1 VVTEVQDTR
10 VFQQPLLKCLAGK
23 RVLLIA
29 VGHVE
34 AGVDVDEVGR
44 DDVRVESKKVT
55 INIPQTRILDSSL
68 DEDKTRL
75 YDWDR

>member
-1 VVTEVQDTR
+1 M
-10 VFQQPLLKCLAGK
+10 
-23 RVLLIA
+23 LLIA

-34 AGVDVDEVGR
+34 AGVYVDKVGR
-44 DDVRVESKKVT
+44 DNVRVESKKVT

>member
-1 VVTEVQDTR
+1 M
-10 VFQQPLLKCLAGK
+10 
-23 RVLLIA
+23 LLIA

-34 AGVDVDEVGR
+34 AGVNVDEVGR

-55 INIPQTRILDSSL
+55 INIPQTRIVDSSL
-68 DEDKTRL
+68 GEDKTRL